1 MFNELLESVVVKKR
15 THKGW
20 GVCASLLFQTA
31 GLAVLILIPLV
42 RTQALPKAIVDTF
55 LVAPVPPA
63 PAPPPQPPAAVPRG
77 LRGVRLAHGN
87 ILHEPIAIPIHAQ
100 KFVEPALPPD
110 EAVNANA
117 SGNDAVDE
125 LLNAM
130 RAERATPTPVV
141 PGVVPSRVRVGGS
154 VEAAKL
160 VEQPQ
165 PVYPVVC
172 VQGRIQGTVVLHAVI
187 GQDGR
192 VVELEAISG
201 HPLLA
206 SAALDAVRRWRY
218 SPTLLNSTPVE
229 VETTITVNFVLD
241 R

>member
-20 GVCASLLFQTA
+20 GVFASLLFQTA
-31 GLAVLILIPLV
+31 GLAILILIPLV

-55 LVAPVPPA
+55 LVAPVPRA
-63 PAPPPQPPAAVPRG
+63 PAPPPPAAVPRG
-77 LRGVRLAHGN
+77 PRGVRLAHGN
-87 ILHEPIAIPIHAQ
+87 RVYEPIAIPIHAQ
-100 KFVEPALPPD
+100 KFVETVLPPD
-110 EAVNANA
+110 QAVNADA

-125 LLNAM
+125 LLGVM
-130 RAERATPTPVV
+130 RNERATAV
-141 PGVVPSRVRVGGS
+141 PNAASVVPSRVRVGGA
-154 VEAAKL
+154 VEAAKII
-160 VEQPQ
+160 EQPQ

-172 VQGRIQGTVVLHAVI
+172 VQGRIQGTVILHAVI

-206 SAALDAVRRWRY
+206 LAALDAVRRWRY